1 MPQQPTS
8 SPADAEARPAGFLVS
23 LFGLLADFLFLREGQ
38 TRIDLYAFLAW
49 LRQHRHADQAQ
60 RIEADP
66 ILLEAVRNA
75 LAEGHG
81 EIVTRLEALDEA
93 LLRLCEPPGPFA
105 AVARAARPDLA
116 LRALRT

>member
-1 MPQQPTS
+1 MTQQTMPTP
-8 SPADAEARPAGFLVS
+8 PEADARPAGFLVN

-49 LRQHRHADQAQ
+49 LRRHQHADQAQ

-66 ILLEAVRNA
+66 ALLDAIRNA

-81 EIVTRLEALDEA
+81 EIITRLEAIDEA
-93 LLRLCEPPGPFA
+93 LLHLCEPPGPFA
-105 AVARAARPDLA
+105 TVARTARPDLA